1 MTILNI
7 WSSEQIAIIWIIK
20 LMLLLYLKV
29 KYAVNNR
36 DGTEEQIEI
45 LSQRFMIW
53 TLKDT
58 DSTSVWKVESKTKD
72 KQSK

>member
-1 MTILNI
+1 MNNKINVTII
-7 WSSEQIAIIWIIK
+7 SEDEVCSQYWS
-20 LMLLLYLKV
+20 
-29 KYAVNNR
+29 NNR

-58 DSTSVWKVESKTKD
+58 EVFEK
-72 KQSK
+72 